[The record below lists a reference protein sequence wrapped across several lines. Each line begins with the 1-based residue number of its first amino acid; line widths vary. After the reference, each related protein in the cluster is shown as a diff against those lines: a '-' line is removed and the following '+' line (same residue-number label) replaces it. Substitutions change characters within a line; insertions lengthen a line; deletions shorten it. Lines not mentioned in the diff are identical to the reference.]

1 MACVLLVSACSSTA
15 EDSTESTAAST
26 TAAPSTSEG
35 PVTSEGTE
43 TTAPDTT
50 APDTTTAPEPVRGVD
65 GDTVKVGFIVA
76 KNQAEAQAKLGTTGI
91 TFVDHQT
98 LVSTLVDDINGRG
111 GLGGKQIA
119 PVLRVIDQLT
129 DTDPAAIASATCA
142 TFTEDN
148 EVYAVLSINDPGPEV
163 LACLN
168 SAGVPLIA
176 SSGATFSFADQGVF
190 DANPLFFNPS
200 GISLDRAAK
209 ALVEGLSTAGF
220 FTPDATVGL
229 IRLTS
234 PEFDAATT
242 NSLEPALTA
251 AGVTPVVTA
260 ALASIKTTDDIGRFS
275 TEAAAAVLEMKEAG
289 VTHLVFFES
298 GGAAPFFFLQNA
310 ASQGFT
316 PKLGFS
322 SLSGGQ
328 TLVQNIQTGGTNVA
342 WSPIGEV
349 PDAAQLPE
357 SAAAT
362 KCLDL
367 IDSTRAVFTSPNVV
381 ARSRCHR
388 CRSPGGCHRSG
399 RSDRGSRRHLPV
411 ARRAEV
417 GLRARPARWCGR
429 VLHHRLRQRLWLQH
443 LPSRRPDPDRLTGGA
458 VGRECRRHCWYWL
471 CSQAARS
478 SGSRAWDYE
487 PIVRSPSLHR
497 RVVRG

>member
-1 MACVLLVSACSSTA
+1 MSIRTRLVAGMACVLLVSACSSTA

-35 PVTSEGTE
+35 PITSEGTE
-43 TTAPDTT
+43 TTVPDTT
-50 APDTTTAPEPVRGVD
+50 APDTTAAPEPVRGVD

-176 SSGATFSFADQGVF
+176 SSGATFSFADQSVY
-190 DANPLFFNPS
+190 DANPLYFNPS
-200 GISLDRAAK
+200 GINLDRAAT

-242 NSLEPALTA
+242 NSLEPALAA

-260 ALASIKTTDDIGRFS
+260 ALASIKTSDDIGRFS
-275 TEAAAAVLEMKEAG
+275 SEAAAAVLEMKEAG

-367 IDSTRAVFTSPNVV
+367 IDSTRAVYTSPNASSETLRFCDSTWLLEAAVT
-381 ARSRCHR
+381 AA
-388 CRSPGGCHRSG
+388 GA
-399 RSDRGSRRHLPV
+399 PV
-411 ARRAEV
+411 AATDLAAAIEGLGDTYQSPAALKTVFGPGRHDGVAEYYITDYDSGCGCNTYRA
-417 GLRARPARWCGR
+417 G
-429 VLHHRLRQRLWLQH
+429 
-443 LPSRRPDPDRLTGGA
+443 DPT
-458 VGRECRRHCWYWL
+458 
-471 CSQAARS
+471 
-478 SGSRAWDYE
+478 
-487 PIVRSPSLHR
+487 PI
-497 RVVRG
+497 G

>member
-1 MACVLLVSACSSTA
+1 MSIRTRLIAGMACVVLVSACGSTA
-15 EDSTESTAAST
+15 EDAAQSTAAST
-26 TAAPSTSEG
+26 TAAP
-35 PVTSEGTE
+35 
-43 TTAPDTT
+43 DTT
-50 APDTTTAPEPVRGVD
+50 AAPSTSAGSETTVPATTTAPEPVRGVD
-65 GDTVKVGFIVA
+65 GDTVKVGFIIA
-76 KNQAEAQAKLGTTGI
+76 KNQAEAQAQLGTTGI
-91 TFVDHQT
+91 TFVDHEAVVT
-98 LVSTLVDDINGRG
+98 TLVDDINGRG
-111 GLGGKQIA
+111 GLGGKQIV

-129 DTDPAAIASATCA
+129 DTDPAAIASGTCA

-148 EVYAVLSINDPGPEV
+148 EVYAVLSINDPGAEV

-176 SSGATFSFADQGVF
+176 SSGATFSFADQGVY
-190 DANPLFFNPS
+190 DANPLYFNPS
-200 GISLDRAAK
+200 GINLDRAAK
-209 ALVEGLSTAGF
+209 ALVEGLGTAGF
-220 FTPDATVGL
+220 FTADAKVGL
-229 IRLTS
+229 VRLTS

-242 NSLEPALTA
+242 NSLEPALAA

-316 PKLGFS
+316 PALGFS

-328 TLVQNIQTGGTNVA
+328 TLVQNIKTGGTNVA

-367 IDSTRAVFTSPNVV
+367 IDSTRAVFTSPNASSETLRFCDSTWLLEAAVT
-381 ARSRCHR
+381 AA
-388 CRSPGGCHRSG
+388 
-399 RSDRGSRRHLPV
+399 GSPV
-411 ARRAEV
+411 AAADLAAAIEGLGDTYQSPAALKTVFGPGQHDGVAEYYITDYDSGCGCNKYRA
-417 GLRARPARWCGR
+417 G
-429 VLHHRLRQRLWLQH
+429 
-443 LPSRRPDPDRLTGGA
+443 DPT
-458 VGRECRRHCWYWL
+458 
-471 CSQAARS
+471 
-478 SGSRAWDYE
+478 
-487 PIVRSPSLHR
+487 PI
-497 RVVRG
+497 G

>member
-1 MACVLLVSACSSTA
+1 
-15 EDSTESTAAST
+15 
-26 TAAPSTSEG
+26 
-35 PVTSEGTE
+35 
-43 TTAPDTT
+43 
-50 APDTTTAPEPVRGVD
+50 
-65 GDTVKVGFIVA
+65 
-76 KNQAEAQAKLGTTGI
+76 
-91 TFVDHQT
+91 
-98 LVSTLVDDINGRG
+98 
-111 GLGGKQIA
+111 
-119 PVLRVIDQLT
+119 VLRVIDQLT

-176 SSGATFSFADQGVF
+176 SSGATFSFADQSVY
-190 DANPLFFNPS
+190 DANPLYFNPS
-200 GISLDRAAK
+200 GINLDRAAT

-242 NSLEPALTA
+242 NSLEPALAA

-260 ALASIKTTDDIGRFS
+260 ALASIKTSDDIGRFS
-275 TEAAAAVLEMKEAG
+275 SEAAAAVLEMKEAG

-367 IDSTRAVFTSPNVV
+367 IDSTRAVYTSPNASSEALRFCDSTWLLEAGVT
-381 ARSRCHR
+381 AA
-388 CRSPGGCHRSG
+388 GA
-399 RSDRGSRRHLPV
+399 PV
-411 ARRAEV
+411 AGTDLAAAIEGLGDTYQSPAALKSVFGPGRHDGVAEYYITDYDSGCGCNTYRA
-417 GLRARPARWCGR
+417 G
-429 VLHHRLRQRLWLQH
+429 
-443 LPSRRPDPDRLTGGA
+443 DPT
-458 VGRECRRHCWYWL
+458 
-471 CSQAARS
+471 
-478 SGSRAWDYE
+478 
-487 PIVRSPSLHR
+487 PI
-497 RVVRG
+497 G